1 VIGALVKTVIDWFGP
16 VYAGALGYALIAGVI
31 FLDRG
36 AFTGVV
42 IPGDLFLALGG
53 IFAARGDLSL
63 PLVILV
69 GLFAGVMGETL
80 SYWLG
85 RKWGVS
91 IIRHLPL
98 ANRFEKHLDSAKDYF
113 DRHGGKT
120 VFIGRYVSVAGTFMP
135 FAAGMS
141 EMAFPKFLLF
151 DAIAIAM
158 WAVAVTLLGYFLNS
172 QIELADRI
180 ISDFG
185 WVLLILV
192 VLIFGG
198 RFVWKRRSKIADW
211 FKSLFGSKRRSS
223 ARSRS

>member
-1 VIGALVKTVIDWFGP
+1 MIGALVKTVIDWFGP
-16 VYAGALGYALIAGVI
+16 LYAGALGYALIAGIV

-42 IPGDLFLALGG
+42 IPGDLFLVLGG

-63 PLVILV
+63 PVVIVV
-69 GLFAGVMGETL
+69 GLVAGVAGETL

-85 RKWGVS
+85 RKWGVR
-91 IIRHLPL
+91 IIRRLPL

-141 EMAFPKFLLF
+141 DMAFPKFLLF
-151 DAIAIAM
+151 DAAAIAM

-172 QIELADRI
+172 QVELADRI

-185 WVLLILV
+185 WLLLVLV
-192 VLIFGG
+192 VLFCGG
-198 RFVWKRRSKIADW
+198 RFVWKRRSNIAKW
-211 FKSLFGSKRRSS
+211 FGNLFRSKRRSS
-223 ARSRS
+223 ASSRS